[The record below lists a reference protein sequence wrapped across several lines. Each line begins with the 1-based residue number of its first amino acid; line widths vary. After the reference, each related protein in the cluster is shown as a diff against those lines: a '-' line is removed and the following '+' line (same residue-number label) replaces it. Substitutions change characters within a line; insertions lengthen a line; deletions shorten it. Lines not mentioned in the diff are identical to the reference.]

1 MSLVDVDV
9 QFMFPVPPTIPRNGL
24 DLKPRV
30 IENSTVF
37 IDCPAI
43 GVPDPQVGHVM
54 CVCVS
59 CCSVI
64 DCLTLG
70 VSDPQVGRVMCVC
83 VSCCSVFDCLTLGVS
98 DPQVG
103 HVMCV
108 SVVASSTAL
117 S

>member
-1 MSLVDVDV
+1 MSLVDVEV

-59 CCSVI
+59 CSI
-64 DCLTLG
+64 HHLNTLG
-70 VSDPQVGRVMCVC
+70 SSSVLPLVG
-83 VSCCSVFDCLTLGVS
+83 LTRR
-98 DPQVG
+98 
-103 HVMCV
+103 
-108 SVVASSTAL
+108 
-117 S
+117 